1 MDDAARNPRIPDFLR
16 AVTWVE
22 CAVVAGAAGLLY
34 TLPKWGGTEIWAWQT
49 PPFNARFVGAIY
61 LAALVPLLILAVTAR
76 WSPGRVV
83 LWMIFTF
90 TTAIMVVML
99 AYTGRFEWARFATW
113 VFWAL
118 YLFLPVNAAV
128 FLSRLR
134 DVPVRGRVEHGPAG
148 HAALTLLALVLGGY
162 GLALLVTPED
172 ATGFWPW
179 PVDAFHA
186 RIYAATYLSPAVGTW
201 VVRRAGTPDEYRTIG
216 VTLVTFGVAAVLAV
230 LLTDPAV
237 PANVDYDAGTWAF
250 FAINALPVLVGAA
263 LLSGARASAPAA
275 TSA

>member
-1 MDDAARNPRIPDFLR
+1 MNGNPRVPDFLR

-22 CAVVAGAAGLLY
+22 CAVVASAAGLLF
-34 TLPKWGGTEIWAWQT
+34 LAPKWGGQDIWAWQT
-49 PPFNARFVGAIY
+49 PPFNARYVGAIY
-61 LAALVPLLILAVTAR
+61 LGALVPLVILAVSAR

-90 TTAIMVVML
+90 TAAIMLVML

-128 FLSRLR
+128 HLWRLR
-134 DVPVRGRVEHGPAG
+134 GLRVEGAIRPGPAARAG
-148 HAALTLLALVLGGY
+148 LTALALVMAGY
-162 GLALLVTPED
+162 GVALLAVPGD

-186 RIYAATYLSPAVGTW
+186 RIYAATYLTPGVGAW
-201 VVRRAGTPDEYRTIG
+201 VLRRAGSRDEYRTLGI
-216 VTLVTFGVAAVLAV
+216 TLVVFGVAAVLAV
-230 LLTDPAV
+230 LLTDPVV
-237 PANVDYDAGTWAF
+237 PAAARVDYDAGTWAF
-250 FAINALPVLVGAA
+250 FAINAVPVAIGAA
-263 LLSGARASAPAA
+263 LLARPREARG
-275 TSA
+275 